1 MVADLLSPVVG
12 ALARSAGRRSRGCGE
27 G

>member
-12 ALARSAGRRSRGCGE
+12 ALARSAGRRRRGCGE